1 MTKKVFSVSIAGRE
15 TTLPPVRGRVVR
27 SKWAHRLLTFLIIS
41 GPGLIVMEA
50 DNDAG
55 AVSTYVQ
62 AGAQYGTKLLWLLL
76 LLLPATYFTQEMV
89 VRLGIA
95 TGEGHA
101 AMIYK
106 RFGRWWGLF
115 SLIDLQAVNFVTL
128 VTEFAAIALAFS
140 HMNITPQVGVPL
152 AAIGL
157 MFMVLTGSYRRWERM
172 TVFLCLLDIWWLV
185 IAFKL
190 QPDLHGIVRDT
201 FVPSVPTGGITSNLI
216 FLVIAIVG
224 TTIAPW
230 QLFFQQSCIADK
242 RLRFVDLNWARL
254 DTFVGAVFTIIVAGC
269 MMLAGNAALV
279 HGISFSDPAQM
290 AATLRPIAGEAIRT
304 GILLLMINAAVLGA
318 TAISLS
324 SAWAY
329 GEARGWP
336 HSLEMRVRKARGFYS
351 VYVVSVAAAAAIV
364 LIPRAPLKLIILGVQ
379 VLAGIMLPSAIIF
392 LQLLLND
399 KELLGERYANRRW
412 NNWVNW
418 TIIVILFALSLI
430 LAAQVVAPNLFSS
443 RITQGVTG
451 GVQ

>member
-1 MTKKVFSVSIAGRE
+1 MQEKVLTVSTAGFE
-15 TTLPPVRGRVVR
+15 ATPPRIRGRVVR
-27 SKWAHRLLTFLIIS
+27 NKWLYRFLTFLVVF

-62 AGAQYGTKLLWLLL
+62 AGALYGTRLLWILL
-76 LLLPATYFTQEMV
+76 LLLPVTYFIQEMV

-95 TGEGHA
+95 TGKGHA
-101 AMIYK
+101 TMIYQ

-115 SLIDLQAVNFVTL
+115 SLVDLQLVNFLTL
-128 VTEFAAIALAFS
+128 VTEFAAISLALS
-140 HMNITPQVGVPL
+140 HMGVNPRIGVPL
-152 AAIGL
+152 AGAAL
-157 MFMVLTGSYRRWERM
+157 VVMVLTGSYRRWERI
-172 TVFLCLLDIWWLV
+172 TVFLCVLDLGWLF

-190 QPDLHGIVRDT
+190 RPPVGGVLRNAILPGIPD
-201 FVPSVPTGGITSNLI
+201 GGITAGLM

-242 RLRFVDLNWARL
+242 RLRFADLKWARL
-254 DTFVGAVFTIIVAGC
+254 DTFLGAVFTIIVAAC
-269 MMLAGNAALV
+269 MMLAGNAAKV

-290 AATLRPIAGEAIRT
+290 ANDLHLISGEFIRSA
-304 GILLLMINAAVLGA
+304 ILLLMINAAVLGT

-329 GEARGWP
+329 GEVRGWP
-336 HSLEMRVRKARGFYS
+336 HSLEMPIRKAPGFYAT
-351 VYVVSVAAAAAIV
+351 YIACVALAAAIV
-364 LIPRAPLKLIILGVQ
+364 LIPGAPLQLIILGVQ

-399 KELLGERYANRRW
+399 GEVLGNNFVNRSW

-418 TIIVILFALSLI
+418 TIIIVLFILSLI
-430 LAAQVVAPNLFSS
+430 LAAQVVAPNLFPTS
-443 RITQGVTG
+443 
-451 GVQ
+451 